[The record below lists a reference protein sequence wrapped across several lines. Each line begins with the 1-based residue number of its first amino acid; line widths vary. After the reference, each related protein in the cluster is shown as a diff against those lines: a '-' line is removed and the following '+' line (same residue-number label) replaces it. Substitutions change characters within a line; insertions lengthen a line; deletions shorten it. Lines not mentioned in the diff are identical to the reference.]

1 MRATKPIS
9 TLLSMLFLA
18 LLTLLFSTTSFA
30 SGLLKPINSQD
41 QDLKILTH
49 HVNVVI
55 EDSYA
60 TTQIE
65 QEFFN
70 PNDHQLE
77 ALYTFP
83 VPRHAVVGEFIY
95 WINGKPVIAEA
106 VAKEKARAIYEDQKS
121 QGRSTALTEK
131 DEYRHFEIRVFP
143 VLPQQSVKIRLVYL
157 QGALLDHGVG
167 RYVYPMEEGGVD
179 EQAQSFWQRNDVV
192 EQAFSFNLDLK
203 SSYPVDR
210 VRLPAHSQATLTQR
224 IHRNGRH
231 H

>member
-18 LLTLLFSTTSFA
+18 LLTLLFSTTSLA

-95 WINGKPVIAEA
+95 WINANRSLPKRWP
-106 VAKEKARAIYEDQKS
+106 KKKRAPFTRIKN
-121 QGRSTALTEK
+121 LK
-131 DEYRHFEIRVFP
+131 
-143 VLPQQSVKIRLVYL
+143 
-157 QGALLDHGVG
+157 GAAP
-167 RYVYPMEEGGVD
+167 R
-179 EQAQSFWQRNDVV
+179 
-192 EQAFSFNLDLK
+192 
-203 SSYPVDR
+203 
-210 VRLPAHSQATLTQR
+210 
-224 IHRNGRH
+224 
-231 H
+231 